1 MELLKKVPYTIGEIN
16 TQEVLIM
23 AMFTPKPLAQS
34 CPLEDPAGDYK
45 TARRA
50 EQYRVSG
57 QAIYFPAFPGTQYL
71 SFASLSR
78 ALTRNASMPLT
89 GCCGKALPVTRLRL
103 YYDGG
108 EFYQDFTFEKQAVAN
123 QVLDAIAAAYP
134 ELPVQRE
141 ERPQSAI

>member
-1 MELLKKVPYTIGEIN
+1 MTI
-16 TQEVLIM
+16 
-23 AMFTPKPLAQS
+23 FTPKPLAQTH
-34 CPLEDPAGDYK
+34 PLEDPAGDYK

-108 EFYQDFTFEKQAVAN
+108 EFYQDFTFEKLANAN
-123 QVLDAIAAAYP
+123 QVLDAIAAACP
-134 ELPVQRE
+134 ALPTERE
-141 ERPQSAI
+141 ERPQSAV

>member
-1 MELLKKVPYTIGEIN
+1 
-16 TQEVLIM
+16 M
-23 AMFTPKPLAQS
+23 AIFTPKPLAQS
-34 CPLEDPAGDYK
+34 HPLEDPAGDYK

-78 ALTRNASMPLT
+78 ALTRNTSLPLT
-89 GCCGKALPVTRLRL
+89 GCCGKALPITRLRL

-108 EFYQDFTFEKQAVAN
+108 EFYQDFTFEKLAGAN
-123 QVLDAIAAAYP
+123 EVLDTVAAART
-134 ELPVQRE
+134 ELPLERE
-141 ERPQSAI
+141 ERPQTSV